1 MKLLTF
7 GRFGDEASGAR
18 EQELA
23 LPSKNRMN
31 TRTDDRFDHMVSS
44 WGDSA
49 REYI

>member
-7 GRFGDEASGAR
+7 GRFGDEANGAQ

-31 TRTDDRFDHMVSS
+31 TRVGDQLYHLVSS
-44 WGDSA
+44 
-49 REYI
+49 